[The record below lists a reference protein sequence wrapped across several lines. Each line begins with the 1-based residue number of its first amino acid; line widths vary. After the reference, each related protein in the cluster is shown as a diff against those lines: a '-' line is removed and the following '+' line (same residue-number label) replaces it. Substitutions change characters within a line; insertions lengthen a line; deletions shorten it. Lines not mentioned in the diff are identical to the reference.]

1 MNPYTKI
8 SKRKK
13 REMATNRKKREMTT
27 NSNTGTHEGNKL
39 WVANCPSNLI
49 TANHNKYFEDGQ
61 PLL

>member
-39 WVANCPSNLI
+39 
-49 TANHNKYFEDGQ
+49 
-61 PLL
+61 